1 LKITLLS
8 DDSIRLE
15 NAAGPLTV
23 EAETAEFGYSPFHM
37 LASGLASC
45 IFSVLHS
52 WAAHAG
58 IAADALSMEVR
69 WTFTDK
75 PHRIGEYT
83 VVLLWPGLPE
93 TRRTAA
99 MRAAALC
106 PVHATLT
113 HPPEIS
119 VEVSS

>member
-1 LKITLLS
+1 MKITLLS

-15 NAAGPLTV
+15 NASGPLTV

-58 IAADALSMEVR
+58 IAADALSIEVR
-69 WTFTDK
+69 WSFAER
-75 PHRIGEYT
+75 PHRVGHYT
-83 VVLLWPGLPE
+83 VTLQWPGLPDA
-93 TRRTAA
+93 RRAA
-99 MRAAALC
+99 ATRAAALC
-106 PVHATLT
+106 PVHGTLM
-113 HPPEIS
+113 HPPEIA
-119 VEVSS
+119 VEVRS